1 MSFFFTI
8 CDYSCKLCFVI
19 RITNVN
25 KKETTIM
32 KEIENMTKAEWQV
45 MRIIWTLGEATSK
58 QVIEVLERKTEWKQA
73 TIKTLIIRLQKK
85 NFLKADESKR
95 PYVYHPQVT
104 ESDAI
109 HQNVNNMF
117 DNLCCMKKGK
127 AIGDLIQNSDISKGD
142 IKDLISLLQEKEKTA
157 PETVKCD
164 CLEATA

>member
-1 MSFFFTI
+1 
-8 CDYSCKLCFVI
+8 
-19 RITNVN
+19 
-25 KKETTIM
+25 M

-45 MRIIWTLGEATSK
+45 MRIVWTLGEVTSK
-58 QVIEVLERKTEWKQA
+58 QVIEVLTRKTDWKQA

-95 PYVYHPQVT
+95 PYVYHPQIS
-104 ESDAI
+104 ENDAI

-142 IKDLISLLQEKEKTA
+142 IQDLISLLQDKEKNA
-157 PETVKCD
+157 PESVKCD